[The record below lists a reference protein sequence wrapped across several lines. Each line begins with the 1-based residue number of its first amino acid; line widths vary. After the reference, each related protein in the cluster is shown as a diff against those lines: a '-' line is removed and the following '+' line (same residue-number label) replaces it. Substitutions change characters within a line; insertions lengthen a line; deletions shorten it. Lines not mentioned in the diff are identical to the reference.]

1 MTRSTPTRGF
11 TLVEL
16 LVVVAI
22 ISVLAVVAG
31 TAYRRYMDSART
43 TEAYAMLGEIRTK
56 EEAYR
61 AEKSAYTGWS
71 SDETLANGFPL
82 VDGAVKEPV
91 YKDVTTGQP
100 TNWTALGINPG
111 KTRLQC
117 GYNVL
122 AGLPSTGTL
131 GTMGQGILGGAT
143 PPNTPWWY
151 AVATCDNDGNTTKNA
166 TFTTGFNTTVVSA
179 QNEHQ

>member
-1 MTRSTPTRGF
+1 MTLSTRGF

-16 LVVVAI
+16 LIVVAI

-43 TEAYAMLGEIRTK
+43 SEAYAMLGEIRMK

-61 AEKSAYTGWS
+61 AEKSSYYATSADEALTNGW
-71 SDETLANGFPL
+71 PI
-82 VDGAVKEPV
+82 VDGAVKEPCFKV
-91 YKDVTTGQP
+91 VAP
-100 TNWTALGINPG
+100 LPAAWTNLGINPG
-111 KTRLQC
+111 KSALQC

-143 PPNTPWWY
+143 APGTPWWY
-151 AVATCDNDGNTTKNA
+151 AVATCDNDGSTAKNA
-166 TFTTGFNTTVVSA
+166 TFTTGFNTTVVST

>member
-1 MTRSTPTRGF
+1 MTRSTRGF

-16 LVVVAI
+16 MIVVAI

-43 TEAYAMLGEIRTK
+43 TEAFAMLGEIRMK

-61 AEKSAYTGWS
+61 AERSMYAGWS
-71 SDETLANGFPL
+71 SDEALSSGFPV
-82 VDGAVKEPV
+82 VDGATKEPC
-91 YKDVTTGQP
+91 YKDITTGMP
-100 TNWTALGINPG
+100 TNWTALGINPS
-111 KTRLQC
+111 KSRLQC

-122 AGLPSTGTL
+122 AGAPSTGTL
-131 GTMGQGILGGAT
+131 GTMGQGILGGSS
-143 PPNTPWWY
+143 PPATPWWY
-151 AVATCDNDGNTTKNA
+151 AVATCDNDGVTTKNA

>member
-1 MTRSTPTRGF
+1 MTRKAHGF

-16 LVVVAI
+16 LIVVAI

-43 TEAYAMLGEIRTK
+43 TEAFAMLGEIRMK

-61 AEKSAYTGWS
+61 AERSAYYATSADESLS
-71 SDETLANGFPL
+71 SGFPI
-82 VDGAVKEPV
+82 VDGAVKEPC
-91 YKDVTTGQP
+91 YKDVTTP
-100 TNWTALGINPG
+100 PAAWTLLGINPG

-122 AGLPSTGTL
+122 AGAPSAGTL

-143 PPNTPWWY
+143 APATPWWY
-151 AVATCDNDGNTTKNA
+151 AVATCDNDGSTTTNA

>member
-1 MTRSTPTRGF
+1 M
-11 TLVEL
+11 
-16 LVVVAI
+16 VAI

-61 AEKSAYTGWS
+61 AEKSQYAATAP
-71 SDETLANGFPL
+71 DEALTSGFPV
-82 VDGAVKEPV
+82 VDGAVKEPC
-91 YKDVTTGQP
+91 YKDVTSPP
-100 TNWTALGINPG
+100 TSSNWAALGINPS
-111 KTRLQC
+111 KSRLQC

-122 AGLPSTGTL
+122 AGAPSTGTL
-131 GTMGQGILGGAT
+131 GTMGQGILGGST
-143 PPNTPWWY
+143 PPAQPWWY

-166 TFTTGFNTTVVSA
+166 TFTTGYNTTVVSA